1 MKRFFFIAAAVLG
14 FAACEPAQ
22 EEVIWPELEMSF
34 AQKNYTMVLDSEQE
48 IEYTV
53 TGIQGAEVEVIATL
67 ANTEDWS
74 VESQFNSETGKGV
87 LTVTAPAKASVTTLT
102 VEVKDAK
109 NNRTV
114 STTFALAS
122 TPEGLPAITVA
133 FTGESHAI
141 TAGEGTLAL
150 EFEVTG
156 LGNATLV
163 DPVEADVTTN
173 LNVVSVTW
181 NSETAKG
188 VVTLS
193 APINAVTGQ
202 ENVSIKV
209 KDTYAREAIDV
220 AEVAVSGLS
229 PISAAFTGQTYSVT
243 AGEGTLA
250 LEFEVTGLGSATLVD
265 PVRADVTTDLTVES
279 VSWDAQTAKG
289 VVTVSAVETAAAGN
303 VALTIKVKDSY
314 DREAVAN
321 AEVTVVVPV
330 PTETPYNCYIVKPG
344 ESIQFTSKYS
354 SIVSVEL
361 AWQDAPTLIKSL
373 SVENKQVKVE
383 TNAVAGNALVKG
395 LNAEGTTL
403 WSWHIWVTD
412 FDPDA
417 TAVTVNGVTFMDR
430 NLGAVSAERS
440 GLDAIGHAYQWGR
453 KDPMPRITTRDPG
466 TNGKGTGS
474 CEIYDINGASINSMN
489 GDLFYM
495 FKAATSMEDSY
506 AYPEYF
512 FERRAETNAWFTPS
526 GSFVDS
532 VPTDDSYKDFWG
544 GVSDTKTVNDP
555 CPEGW
560 RVPTIK
566 NGVNPYAFMTEATYD
581 GTNRGFLY
589 SKDGKELWFPMTG
602 QRSRSKG
609 AVHNPTQDGNYWL
622 ASYCLTEPATSKGYK
637 YIICDYLQLNYDGTL
652 SFSETK
658 TSRPAYTST
667 ALAVRCVKE

>member
-220 AEVAVSGLS
+220 AEGNEKYTSLDGVVLVANEEKAEDGSLVFETIALYPVGKK
-229 PISAAFTGQTYSVT
+229 
-243 AGEGTLA
+243 GEYA
-250 LEFEVTGLGSATLVD
+250 V
-265 PVRADVTTDLTVES
+265 PES
-279 VSWDAQTAKG
+279 VKNIANRAFYNCDALTGIVFADGFKNIG
-289 VVTVSAVETAAAGN
+289 EEAFFDCDGITTITMPESAGDIGSYAFASCDELREFIVYSNLTDYADNAFDGCYYINYDA
-303 VALTIKVKDSY
+303 VTIKVEDSSASLLIVVAAVLGVIGAIGY
-314 DREAVAN
+314 VVYQKKQKKAEKEILEKIAKREALEVAKEEAK
-321 AEVTVVVPV
+321 AE
-330 PTETPYNCYIVKPG
+330 
-344 ESIQFTSKYS
+344 
-354 SIVSVEL
+354 
-361 AWQDAPTLIKSL
+361 
-373 SVENKQVKVE
+373 
-383 TNAVAGNALVKG
+383 
-395 LNAEGTTL
+395 
-403 WSWHIWVTD
+403 
-412 FDPDA
+412 
-417 TAVTVNGVTFMDR
+417 
-430 NLGAVSAERS
+430 
-440 GLDAIGHAYQWGR
+440 
-453 KDPMPRITTRDPG
+453 
-466 TNGKGTGS
+466 
-474 CEIYDINGASINSMN
+474 
-489 GDLFYM
+489 
-495 FKAATSMEDSY
+495 
-506 AYPEYF
+506 
-512 FERRAETNAWFTPS
+512 
-526 GSFVDS
+526 
-532 VPTDDSYKDFWG
+532 
-544 GVSDTKTVNDP
+544 
-555 CPEGW
+555 
-560 RVPTIK
+560 
-566 NGVNPYAFMTEATYD
+566 
-581 GTNRGFLY
+581 
-589 SKDGKELWFPMTG
+589 
-602 QRSRSKG
+602 
-609 AVHNPTQDGNYWL
+609 
-622 ASYCLTEPATSKGYK
+622 
-637 YIICDYLQLNYDGTL
+637 
-652 SFSETK
+652 
-658 TSRPAYTST
+658 
-667 ALAVRCVKE
+667 